1 MKYINAHKILPKDI
15 IKVIQEYVDG
25 EYLYIP
31 RREEEQKR
39 WGEESGSREALKR
52 RNIEIY
58 DKYLKGAKIIELS
71 EEYYLSDK
79 SIRRIISDQKKFILK
94 TSGDP

>member
-1 MKYINAHKILPKDI
+1 MKYINAHNILPKDI

-39 WGEESGSREALKR
+39 WGERSGSREALKR
-52 RNIEIY
+52 RNREIY
-58 DKYLKGAKIIELS
+58 DKYIKGAKVMELS

-94 TSGDP
+94 ISGDP

>member
-31 RREEEQKR
+31 RKEEEQKR
-39 WGEESGSREALKR
+39 WGERSGSREALKG

-58 DKYLKGAKIIELS
+58 DKYIKGAKITELS

-79 SIRRIISDQKKFILK
+79 SIRRIISDQKKIILK
-94 TSGDP
+94 ISGDP

>member
-1 MKYINAHKILPKDI
+1 MKYINAHNILPKYI

-39 WGEESGSREALKR
+39 WGERSGSREALKR

-58 DKYLKGAKIIELS
+58 DKYSKGAKVMELS

-79 SIRRIISDQKKFILK
+79 SIRRIISDQKKIMLK
-94 TSGDP
+94 VSGDP